1 MEKQNAQ
8 DCSDHHSTTPTTPAA
23 QPPSSAFD
31 QLDPLVQHHIVNT
44 LGWRGLRPLQEQS
57 IAPIHAGEHC
67 LLLAPTAGGKT
78 EAATFPIL
86 SRICSENWNGLSVI
100 YVCPLK
106 ALLNN
111 LHERLEGYCQ
121 MVGRRCAIWH
131 GDIGPSERN
140 RIKSDPPDILLTTP
154 ESLEV
159 MLISVKTD
167 GREMLRSVRVVVI
180 DEIHAFA
187 GDDRGW
193 HLLSVLERVGRLAG
207 RELQRIGLSAT
218 VGNPAELL
226 EWLAGHCEGRRQVI
240 QPAAPGAT
248 AQTDVQLD
256 YVGSLQN
263 AAIVI
268 SRLFRG
274 EKRLVFC
281 DSRSRVEELGNEL
294 RRLGISVFLS
304 HSSLSAEERRTSEL
318 AFAEAQ
324 DCVIVATSTLELGI
338 DVGDLDRVIQIDA
351 PWSVASFLQ
360 RLGRTGRRSG
370 TSRNCLF
377 LATSENAL
385 LRAGVLLDLWESGYV
400 EPVAP
405 PARPLHL
412 FAQQLM
418 ALSLQE
424 GGIGVRDWQRWIG
437 RLPAFG
443 NEVEGVLEQIVDYLL
458 QHQILYSDG
467 TRLSFGDAGVDLYG
481 RRHFLELVSVFTSDP
496 VFKVMHGRKELGTVD
511 QITFLR
517 HRGEEPV
524 ILSMGGRSW
533 VVTSLDWGRREAF
546 VVPAETKGKSQWQG
560 GRLGM
565 SWRFARA
572 VRALLTSEAESG
584 RWTARAR
591 DTFGSQRNQY
601 DFLRPDAD
609 VAVTDRQLDEVRWF
623 TFAGGIINTA
633 LSDILRANGF
643 EDVSTNDFWIR
654 VAGSTDAK
662 RVRDSIR
669 SKEAAAI
676 RASFRIADEFLD
688 NLKFNEC
695 LPTELSH
702 AILRERL
709 LSLDELEATGGS
721 EVVEVIV

>member
-1 MEKQNAQ
+1 M
-8 DCSDHHSTTPTTPAA
+8 
-23 QPPSSAFD
+23 SAFD
-31 QLDPLVQHHIVNT
+31 QLDPLVQYHIVNT

-86 SRICSENWNGLSVI
+86 SRICSENWSGLSVL

-121 MVGRRCAIWH
+121 MVGRRCALWH
-131 GDIGPSERN
+131 GDVGPSQRN

-159 MLISVKTD
+159 MLISAKAD
-167 GREMLRSVRVVVI
+167 GRDMLKDVRIVVI

-193 HLLSVLERVGRLAG
+193 HLLSVIERIGRLAC
-207 RELQRIGLSAT
+207 RELQRVGLSAT
-218 VGNPAELL
+218 VGNPEELL
-226 EWLAGHCEGRRQVI
+226 LWLSGHCEGSRRVV
-240 QPAAPGAT
+240 QPTASSAT
-248 AQTDVQLD
+248 SQADVHLD

-263 AAIVI
+263 AAVII
-268 SRLFRG
+268 SRMFRG

-304 HSSLSAEERRTSEL
+304 HSSLSAEERRTSEE
-318 AFAEAQ
+318 AFSQAQ

-351 PWSVASFLQ
+351 PWTVASFLQ

-370 TSRNCLF
+370 STRNCLF
-377 LATSENAL
+377 LATSEHAL
-385 LRAGVLLDLWESGYV
+385 LRAAALLDLWESGFV
-400 EPVAP
+400 EPVTP
-405 PARPLHL
+405 PIRPLHL

-424 GGIGVRDWQRWIG
+424 GGVGVRDWQDLIG
-437 RLPAFG
+437 RLPPFA
-443 NEVEGVLEQIVDYLL
+443 NEGPDVLGAIVSHLL
-458 QHQILYSDG
+458 EHQILYSDG
-467 TRLSFGDAGVDLYG
+467 TRLSFGDAGQDLYG
-481 RRHFLELVSVFTSDP
+481 RRHFLELVSIFTTDP
-496 VFKVMHGRKELGTVD
+496 VFKVLHGRKELGSVD

-517 HRGEEPV
+517 HRGDEPV
-524 ILSMGGRSW
+524 VLSMGGRSW
-533 VVTSLDWGRREAF
+533 TVTSLDWGRREAF
-546 VVPAETKGKSQWQG
+546 VVPAESKGKSQWQG

-565 SWRFARA
+565 SRRFARA
-572 VRALLTSEAESG
+572 VHSTLTGETVSERWSSRATDAMQSLRT
-584 RWTARAR
+584 
-591 DTFGSQRNQY
+591 QY
-601 DFLRPDAD
+601 DFLRPEAD
-609 VAVTDRQLDEVRWF
+609 VVVTDRELDEVRWF
-623 TFAGGIINTA
+623 TFAGGVINTA
-633 LSDILRANGF
+633 ISDVIRAQGF
-643 EDVSTNDFWIR
+643 DDVVASDFWIR
-654 VAGSTDAK
+654 VAKTSGGRQIVETA
-662 RVRDSIR
+662 R
-669 SKEAAAI
+669 SKGADEI
-676 RASFRIADEFLD
+676 KASFQIADEFLD

-695 LPTELSH
+695 LPSELAH
-702 AILRERL
+702 EILRDRL
-709 LSLDELEATGGS
+709 LSLEEISKTVS
-721 EVVEVIV
+721 MNVVEVIL

>member
-1 MEKQNAQ
+1 M
-8 DCSDHHSTTPTTPAA
+8 
-23 QPPSSAFD
+23 SAFD

-44 LGWRGLRPLQEQS
+44 LGWRDLRPLQEQS

-67 LLLAPTAGGKT
+67 LVLAPTAGGKT
-78 EAATFPIL
+78 EAAAFPIL
-86 SRICSENWNGLSVI
+86 SRICSENWSGLSVL
-100 YVCPLK
+100 YLCPLK

-111 LHERLEGYCQ
+111 LHERLEGYCR
-121 MVGRRCAIWH
+121 MVGRRCALWH
-131 GDIGPSERN
+131 GDVGPSERN

-159 MLISVKTD
+159 MLISAKPD
-167 GREMLRSVRVVVI
+167 GREMLRSVRTVVI

-218 VGNPAELL
+218 VGNPDELL
-226 EWLAGHCEGRRQVI
+226 EWLAGHCEGDRQVI
-240 QPAAPGAT
+240 QPGAPGAT
-248 AQTDVQLD
+248 TQTDVELD
-256 YVGSLQN
+256 YVGSLRN
-263 AAIVI
+263 AAVVI
-268 SRLFRG
+268 SRMFRG

-304 HSSLSAEERRTSEL
+304 HSSLSAEERRTSEQ

-360 RLGRTGRRSG
+360 RLGRTGRRAG

-385 LRAGVLLDLWESGYV
+385 LRAGALLELWESGYV
-400 EPVAP
+400 EPVTP
-405 PARPLHL
+405 PARPLHI
-412 FAQQLM
+412 FTQQLM

-424 GGIGVRDWQRWIG
+424 GGIGVRDWQSWIG
-437 RLPAFG
+437 RLPVFG
-443 NEVEGVLEQIVDYLL
+443 NEGEGVPDRVIAFLIE
-458 QHQILYSDG
+458 HQIMYSDG
-467 TRLSFGDAGVDLYG
+467 IRLSFGDAGEDLYG

-517 HRGEEPV
+517 HRGDEPV
-524 ILSMGGRSW
+524 VLSMGGRSW
-533 VVTSLDWGRREAF
+533 IVTLLDWVRREAF
-546 VVPAETKGKSQWQG
+546 VVPAETKGKSHWQG

-572 VRALLTSEAESG
+572 VHTLLTGDNVSE
-584 RWTARAR
+584 RWTTR
-591 DTFGSQRNQY
+591 TKESLGSLRNQY
-601 DFLRPDAD
+601 EFLRPEAD
-609 VAVTDRQLDEVRWF
+609 VVISDREMEEVRWF

-633 LSDILRANGF
+633 FSDVIRAHGF
-643 EDVSTNDFWIR
+643 DDVTISDFWVR
-654 VAGSTDAK
+654 AAGITD
-662 RVRDSIR
+662 VRRMVEAVR
-669 SKEAAAI
+669 SKEAVEV
-676 RASFRIADEFLD
+676 RSSFQIADEFLD

-695 LPTELSH
+695 LPTDLAHE
-702 AILRERL
+702 ILRERL
-709 LSLDELEATGGS
+709 LNLEEVARTVAS

>member
-1 MEKQNAQ
+1 M
-8 DCSDHHSTTPTTPAA
+8 
-23 QPPSSAFD
+23 SAFD

-44 LGWRGLRPLQEQS
+44 LGWRNLRPLQEQS
-57 IAPIHAGEHC
+57 IGPIHAGEHC

-78 EAATFPIL
+78 EAATFPML
-86 SRICSENWNGLSVI
+86 SRICGENWSGLSVL

-121 MVGRRCAIWH
+121 MVGRRCALWH

-159 MLISVKTD
+159 MLISAKSD
-167 GREMLRSVRVVVI
+167 GREMLRGVRAVVI

-193 HLLSVLERVGRLAG
+193 HLLCVLERIGRLAG

-218 VGNPAELL
+218 VGNPGELL
-226 EWLAGHCEGRRQVI
+226 EWLAGHCEGGRQVI
-240 QPAAPGAT
+240 QPSAPGAT
-248 AQTDVQLD
+248 NQTDVQLD

-338 DVGDLDRVIQIDA
+338 DVGDLDCVIQIDA

-360 RLGRTGRRSG
+360 RLGRTGRRPG

-385 LRAGVLLDLWESGYV
+385 LRAGALLALWESGYV

-424 GGIGVRDWQRWIG
+424 GGIGVRDWAGWIG

-443 NEVEGVLEQIVDYLL
+443 NESEGVLQGVLDYLL

-517 HRGEEPV
+517 HRGDEPV
-524 ILSMGGRSW
+524 VLSMGGRSW
-533 VVTSLDWGRREAF
+533 IVTSLDWGRREAF

-572 VRALLTSEAESG
+572 VHDLLTSDAESS
-584 RWTARAR
+584 RWTVRAKE
-591 DTFGSQRNQY
+591 TFSSLRNQY

-609 VAVTDRQLDEVRWF
+609 VIVTDRQLNEVRWF

-633 LSDILRANGF
+633 FSDVIRAHGF
-643 EDVSTNDFWIR
+643 DDVSTSDFWIR
-654 VAGSTDAK
+654 AAGTMDA
-662 RVRDSIR
+662 RRLVEEVRSREAIEVR
-669 SKEAAAI
+669 S
-676 RASFRIADEFLD
+676 SFQIADEFLD

-695 LPTELSH
+695 LPTELAH
-702 AILRERL
+702 DILRERL
-709 LSLDELEATGGS
+709 LSLDELGAAGGS
-721 EVVEVIV
+721 EVVEVIL

>member
-1 MEKQNAQ
+1 M
-8 DCSDHHSTTPTTPAA
+8 
-23 QPPSSAFD
+23 SAFD

-44 LGWRGLRPLQEQS
+44 LGWRNLRPLQEQS

-86 SRICSENWNGLSVI
+86 SRICSENWIGLSVI

-167 GREMLRSVRVVVI
+167 GREMLRSVRIVVI

-226 EWLAGHCEGRRQVI
+226 EWLAGHCEGRREVI

-248 AQTDVQLD
+248 DQTDVQLD

-304 HSSLSAEERRTSEL
+304 HSSLSAEERRTSEQ

-360 RLGRTGRRSG
+360 RLGRTGRRLG

-385 LRAGVLLDLWESGYV
+385 LRAGALLDLWESGYV

-424 GGIGVRDWQRWIG
+424 GGIGLRDWQRWIG
-437 RLPAFG
+437 RLPAFR
-443 NEVEGVLEQIVDYLL
+443 NEGESVLQGVVDYLV

-467 TRLSFGDAGVDLYG
+467 TRLSFGDAGIDLYG

-496 VFKVMHGRKELGTVD
+496 VFKVMYGRKELGTVD

-517 HRGEEPV
+517 HRGDEPV

-533 VVTSLDWGRREAF
+533 IVTSLDWGRREAF

-572 VRALLTSEAESG
+572 VHALLTSVSESS
-584 RWTARAR
+584 RWTARTR
-591 DTFGSQRNQY
+591 DTMGSLRNQS
-601 DFLRPDAD
+601 DFLRPDTD
-609 VAVTDRQLDEVRWF
+609 VAVTDRELDEVRWF

-633 LSDILRANGF
+633 LSDILRASGF
-643 EDVSTNDFWIR
+643 EDISTSDFWIR

-662 RVRDSIR
+662 RIIDAVR
-669 SKEAAAI
+669 SKEAADI
-676 RASFRIADEFLD
+676 RASFQIADEYLD

-695 LPTELSH
+695 LPSELAH
-702 AILRERL
+702 GILRERL
-709 LSLDELEATGGS
+709 LSLKDLSATRET
-721 EVVEVIV
+721 EVVEVIL

>member
-1 MEKQNAQ
+1 M
-8 DCSDHHSTTPTTPAA
+8 
-23 QPPSSAFD
+23 SAFE
-31 QLDPLVQHHIVNT
+31 QLDPVVQYHIVNT
-44 LGWRGLRPLQEQS
+44 LGWRELRPLQELS
-57 IAPIHAGEHC
+57 IEPILGGQHG

-78 EAATFPIL
+78 EAAIFPVL
-86 SRICSENWNGLSVI
+86 SRICSENWTGLSII

-121 MVGRRCAIWH
+121 MVGRRCALWH
-131 GDIGPSERN
+131 GDVGPSQRN

-159 MLISVKTD
+159 MLISAKPD
-167 GREMLRSVRVVVI
+167 GRDMLRGVRTVVV

-193 HLLSVLERVGRLAG
+193 HLLSVMERIGKLAG

-218 VGNPAELL
+218 VGNPDELL
-226 EWLAGHCEGRRQVI
+226 EWLAGHCEGECKVV
-240 QPAAPGAT
+240 QPPASGAL

-263 AAIVI
+263 AAVVI

-294 RRLGISVFLS
+294 RQLGISVFIS
-304 HSSLSAEERRTSEL
+304 HSSLSAEERKTSEQ
-318 AFAEAQ
+318 AFAQAQ

-360 RLGRTGRRSG
+360 RLGRTGRRPE
-370 TSRNCLF
+370 TLRNCLF
-377 LATSENAL
+377 LATSTYAL
-385 LRAGVLLDLWESGYV
+385 LRAGALLDLWESGFV

-405 PARPLHL
+405 PVRPLHL

-424 GGIGVRDWQRWIG
+424 GGIGVRDWKEWLD
-437 RLPAFG
+437 RLPAFK
-443 NEVEGVLEQIVDYLL
+443 NEEPGVLEEIINYLL
-458 QHQILYSDG
+458 EHQILYSDG
-467 TRLSFGDAGVDLYG
+467 TRLSFGATGEDLYG

-496 VFKVMHGRKELGTVD
+496 VFKIIHGRKELGTVD

-517 HRGEEPV
+517 HRGDEPL

-533 VVTSLDWGRREAF
+533 LLTNLDWQKREAF
-546 VVPAETKGKSQWQG
+546 VVPVEGKGKSQWQG
-560 GRLGM
+560 GKMGLPYY
-565 SWRFARA
+565 FARA
-572 VRALLTSEAESG
+572 IHKLLTSNHVSR
-584 RWTARAR
+584 RWSTRAQDALAALR
-591 DTFGSQRNQY
+591 SEY

-609 VAVTDRQLDEVRWF
+609 VAVTDREKQTMRWF
-623 TFAGGIINTA
+623 NFAGATVNTA
-633 LSDILRANGF
+633 LADAISAAGF
-643 EDVSTNDFWIR
+643 DSVTASDFWIR
-654 VAGSTDAK
+654 VAETTDARK
-662 RVRDSIR
+662 KVR
-669 SKEAAAI
+669 AA
-676 RASFRIADEFLD
+676 RERRPNELRGGFRIPDEYVE

-695 LPTELSH
+695 LPTHL
-702 AILRERL
+702 AQAMIRERMIDLDDVEDSL
-709 LSLDELEATGGS
+709 LRD
-721 EVVEVIV
+721 VVEVIR

>member
-1 MEKQNAQ
+1 MN
-8 DCSDHHSTTPTTPAA
+8 
-23 QPPSSAFD
+23 AFD

-44 LGWRGLRPLQEQS
+44 LGWRELRPLQEQS
-57 IAPIHAGEHC
+57 IEPIHAGEHC

-86 SRICSENWNGLSVI
+86 SRICLEDWHGLSVLYI
-100 YVCPLK
+100 CPLK

-111 LHERLEGYCQ
+111 LHERLEVYCR
-121 MVGRRCAIWH
+121 MVGRRCALWH
-131 GDIGPSERN
+131 GDIGQSERN

-159 MLISVKTD
+159 MLISSKPD
-167 GREMLRSVRVVVI
+167 GREMLRGVRAVVI

-193 HLLSVLERVGRLAG
+193 HLLSVMERIGRLAG
-207 RELQRIGLSAT
+207 RELQRVGLSAT
-218 VGNPAELL
+218 VGNPEALL
-226 EWLAGHCEGRRQVI
+226 EWLAGHCEGERRVI

-248 AQTDVQLD
+248 ARTDVQLD

-263 AAIVI
+263 AAIVL

-304 HSSLSAEERRTSEL
+304 HSSLSPEERRASEQ
-318 AFAEAQ
+318 AFAQAQ

-360 RLGRTGRRSG
+360 RLGRTGRRAG
-370 TSRNCLF
+370 TTRNCLF

-385 LRAGVLLDLWESGYV
+385 LRAGALLDLWESGYV
-400 EPVAP
+400 EPVLP

-424 GGIGVRDWQRWIG
+424 GGIGVRDWARWIG
-437 RLPAFG
+437 RLPAF
-443 NEVEGVLEQIVDYLL
+443 EKEGEAVLERVVSYLL
-458 QHQILYSDG
+458 EHQILYSDG
-467 TRLSFGDAGVDLYG
+467 IRLSFGDAGEELYG

-496 VFKVMHGRKELGTVD
+496 VVKVMHGRKELGTVD

-517 HRGEEPV
+517 HRGEKPV

-533 VVTSLDWGRREAF
+533 VVTSLDWNRREAF

-565 SWRFARA
+565 SYRLARA
-572 VRALLTSEAESG
+572 VHALLTSTSVSE
-584 RWTARAR
+584 RWATRAR
-591 DTFGSQRNQY
+591 DTFASLRERH
-601 DFLRPDAD
+601 DFLRPNAEIVVAD
-609 VAVTDRQLDEVRWF
+609 REMDEVRWF
-623 TFAGGIINTA
+623 TFAGGITNA
-633 LSDILRANGF
+633 AFSDVLHAGGF
-643 EDVSTNDFWIR
+643 DGIVASDYWVKAAGTTNARRVCDTIQSRDAIEIR
-654 VAGSTDAK
+654 
-662 RVRDSIR
+662 
-669 SKEAAAI
+669 EC
-676 RASFRIADEFLD
+676 FQIADEFLD

-695 LPTELSH
+695 LPTDLSH
-702 AILRERL
+702 EILRERML
-709 LSLDELEATGGS
+709 RLGEIEEAIS
-721 EVVEVIV
+721 VDVVEVVL

>member
-1 MEKQNAQ
+1 M
-8 DCSDHHSTTPTTPAA
+8 
-23 QPPSSAFD
+23 SAFE

-86 SRICSENWNGLSVI
+86 SRICTENWSGLSVI

-167 GREMLRSVRVVVI
+167 GREMLRSVRTVVI

-218 VGNPAELL
+218 VGNPEELL
-226 EWLAGHCEGRRQVI
+226 EWLAGHCEGNRQVI
-240 QPAAPGAT
+240 QPAAPGST

-304 HSSLSAEERRTSEL
+304 HSSLSAEERSTSEL
-318 AFAEAQ
+318 AFSQAQ

-385 LRAGVLLDLWESGYV
+385 LRAGALLELWEAGFV

-424 GGIGVRDWQRWIG
+424 GGIGVSDWQSWIG

-443 NEVEGVLEQIVDYLL
+443 DEAEGVLERVVAYLL
-458 QHQILYSDG
+458 EHQIMYSDG
-467 TRLSFGDAGVDLYG
+467 IRLSFGDAGEDLYG

-533 VVTSLDWGRREAF
+533 VVTSLDWNRWEAF

-560 GRLGM
+560 GRIGM

-572 VRALLTSEAESG
+572 VYTLLTSNEESS

-591 DTFGSQRNQY
+591 ETLGSLREQY
-601 DFLRPDAD
+601 DFLRHDAD
-609 VAVTDRQLDEVRWF
+609 VLVTDRQLDEVRWF

-633 LSDILRANGF
+633 LSDVLRARGF
-643 EDVSTNDFWIR
+643 EDISATDFWVR
-654 VAGSTDAK
+654 VAGTTDAH
-662 RVRDSIR
+662 RVREAVR
-669 SKEAAAI
+669 SKQAFEI
-676 RASFRIADEFLD
+676 RASFQIADEFLD

-695 LPTELSH
+695 LPPELAH
-702 AILRERL
+702 DILRERL
-709 LSLDELEATGGS
+709 LSLDDLSATREAD
-721 EVVEVIV
+721 VVEVII